1 MQAAQQRAQTEPR
14 FAKWLKNNLKPHR
27 VEGHHAV
34 YVSLKSPGE
43 APGDATT
50 AQLNLIADLMDK
62 YNQGQCVATY
72 NQNVLFQDIR
82 SEDLTELYDTLND
95 AQLATPNIDSI
106 ADQICCPGLDF
117 CNLAS
122 ASSIPI
128 AKTLS
133 ERFDDSNELD
143 DIGTLHLNMSGCVNA
158 CGHHHTGHI
167 GILGVDRRGTECYQV
182 KVGGHPG
189 TDEETPA
196 AIGEIVGPS
205 VTADELVPLID
216 RILDVYRTEREG
228 TESFIE
234 TYKRIGVNPFK
245 EASRG

>member
-1 MQAAQQRAQTEPR
+1 MSAEISTI
-14 FAKWLKNNLKPHR
+14 K
-27 VEGHHAV
+27 
-34 YVSLKSPGE
+34 
-43 APGDATT
+43 
-50 AQLNLIADLMDK
+50 
-62 YNQGQCVATY
+62 
-72 NQNVLFQDIR
+72 LFQDIR
-82 SEDLTELYDTLND
+82 SEDLVALYETLHE
-95 AQLATPNIDSI
+95 AELATPNIDSI

-133 ERFDDSNELD
+133 ERFSNHEELD

-189 TDEETPA
+189 TDDNTPA

-216 RILDVYRTEREG
+216 RILDVYRKERVGEE
-228 TESFIE
+228 TFIE
-234 TYKRIGVNPFK
+234 TYKRIGVSPFK